1 MFKYIL
7 SPTISVGKAALDR
20 MAQDMNTELE
30 GTGVYAMAVWP
41 GGVKT
46 ELMDDHVIGNKE
58 LGRNLRGVQTMVEN
72 GQSIEWVGRTV
83 AALLND
89 PNITK
94 KAGKVIWCY
103 DVSLTCSFANV
114 LSRHVNLQRF
124 RLLTI

>member
-1 MFKYIL
+1 MFEYLL
-7 SPTISVGKAALDR
+7 SPKISVGKAALDR
-20 MAQDMNTELE
+20 MAQDMNTELQ

-46 ELMDDHVIGNKE
+46 ELMDDHVIGNKD

-89 PNITK
+89 PNINK

-103 DVSLTCSFANV
+103 DVSLTCLFANV
-114 LSRHVNLQRF
+114 LLRHVNFRRF
-124 RLLTI
+124 